1 MKIRKNGFHMFIF
14 VLAMSVL
21 ISWAAA
27 AKTSEK
33 WDATATARVNLR
45 RNPGPN
51 GVILSIVPQGHK
63 VRIIEKKGLW
73 CKVDVEGDIHG
84 KGWVYAEFL
93 AEILPNAPETGFAS
107 HSKEV
112 LPKSLEPESASNL
125 AETLP
130 KALETESTS
139 ILEETLPESLATES
153 ASYLEEILPKALETV
168 PASETLVVEN
178 TSGGQTQVIHPAKS
192 PPKVR
197 TADNKANLLN
207 AAPPAMASQGDATN
221 QLSMR
226 NEFRSDKDKE
236 SFPLKISTADAKEQP
251 PVRDEF
257 QHASKELKAL
267 SPLGPPLPEEPVHL
281 LATEPPYSGFT
292 QDALGTVKESSLV
305 KIKRRN
311 TAIHHKNLPAGEMK
325 HTGAIAETPFAFK
338 EKAGTYISAVAASV
352 RKKSAIRP
360 EIIRPV
366 KLAIKSLSIVLSCL
380 VILLLHRENKTVTKR
395 YIEQTEHPPAM
406 HGAFD

>member
-93 AEILPNAPETGFAS
+93 AEL
-107 HSKEV
+107 
-112 LPKSLEPESASNL
+112 
-125 AETLP
+125 LP
-130 KALETESTS
+130 KALE
-139 ILEETLPESLATES
+139 P
-153 ASYLEEILPKALETV
+153 V

-226 NEFRSDKDKE
+226 NEFRSDKDKAITDLKQDFAMAGEPAPIAPFQGQPEVLAEDEEAKPQKE

-267 SPLGPPLPEEPVHL
+267 SPLAPPLPEEPVHL

-292 QDALGTVKESSLV
+292 QDALGTVKESSLG

>member
-14 VLAMSVL
+14 VLAMSIL

-93 AEILPNAPETGFAS
+93 AEILP
-107 HSKEV
+107 
-112 LPKSLEPESASNL
+112 
-125 AETLP
+125 
-130 KALETESTS
+130 
-139 ILEETLPESLATES
+139 
-153 ASYLEEILPKALETV
+153 KALETV

-197 TADNKANLLN
+197 TADKKANLLN

-226 NEFRSDKDKE
+226 NEFRSDKDKA

-257 QHASKELKAL
+257 QHASKELKA
-267 SPLGPPLPEEPVHL
+267 GPPLPEEPVRL

-292 QDALGTVKESSLV
+292 QDALGTVKEASLV

-352 RKKSAIRP
+352 RKKSPIRP

>member
-84 KGWVYAEFL
+84 KGWVYAEFI
-93 AEILPNAPETGFAS
+93 AEILPNALETGFAS

-125 AETLP
+125 EETLP
-130 KALETESTS
+130 NALETESTS
-139 ILEETLPESLATES
+139 I
-153 ASYLEEILPKALETV
+153 LEEILPKALETV

-257 QHASKELKAL
+257 QHVSKELKPL
-267 SPLGPPLPEEPVHL
+267 SPLAPPLPEEPVHL

-292 QDALGTVKESSLV
+292 QDALGNVKESSLV